1 MEDARSGLLRQ
12 AGLDLHDFYL
22 SSNCVFPII
31 KTATKHIFPLRYGDA
46 FICRA
51 TVAECKEKLVIDF
64 EIRLKEGGR
73 VCVKGRT
80 EQVAVQMPSEMQFEL
95 PAAIRSAGDA
105 VTRPFFHEALA
116 SGAEQVA
123 VWSQLLDP
131 IDVFPVADGDT
142 GRNLV
147 ISLAPLRQQLSGPE
161 TAGPA
166 VAARGN
172 SGNIAASF
180 LQEFALCPRL
190 RMWRPLCS
198 EAVIW
203 HTGL

>member
-1 MEDARSGLLRQ
+1 MTREHHASFEIERKVAFYELDPMQIVWHGNYYKYFEDARSGLLRQ

-80 EQVAVQMPSEMQFEL
+80 EQVAVQMPEGEMQFEL
-95 PAAIRSAGDA
+95 PAAIRSALGM
-105 VTRPFFHEALA
+105 L
-116 SGAEQVA
+116 
-123 VWSQLLDP
+123 
-131 IDVFPVADGDT
+131 
-142 GRNLV
+142 
-147 ISLAPLRQQLSGPE
+147 
-161 TAGPA
+161 
-166 VAARGN
+166 
-172 SGNIAASF
+172 
-180 LQEFALCPRL
+180 
-190 RMWRPLCS
+190 
-198 EAVIW
+198 
-203 HTGL
+203 